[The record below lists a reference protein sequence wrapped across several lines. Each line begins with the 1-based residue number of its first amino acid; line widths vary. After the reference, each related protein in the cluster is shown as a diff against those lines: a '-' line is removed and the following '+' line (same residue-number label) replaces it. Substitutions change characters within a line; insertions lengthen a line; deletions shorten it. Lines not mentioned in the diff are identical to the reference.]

1 MLLCLVPQE
10 IVEHKCSCLSERE
23 KYIHYLNNRD
33 LIKKQK
39 KKYTLSTYYEKSIH
53 IYAVM

>member
-39 KKYTLSTYYEKSIH
+39 KKYTLSTYYEKNIH